1 MNYSFLSIKK
11 FKQPLSNIVLA
22 EGDDSRVIEAAV
34 AASRDKIA
42 NCILIGK
49 RDSIEAQAAGA
60 GWGLDNIRIETP
72 QTSQH
77 TARYT
82 ENLLSLRAHK
92 GMTEVEAQQLVLD
105 PLYFADLMLQAGDAD
120 GSIAGARYT
129 TGDRVRTAFQIIG
142 VAPGFDTVS
151 SAMLM
156 VFDAEHH
163 QRKHSMIFSD
173 CALVVNPTAEQ
184 LAEIATASINTAKRL
199 LDEEPRVAMLSFS
212 TAGSANHEMVDK
224 VREATEML
232 KSTMPDLAIDGEI
245 QLDAAVVPEI
255 SARKMPGSRIH
266 GNANVLIFPDLNA
279 ANIGYKIAQRFGG
292 AKAIGPIM
300 QGLKKPANDLS
311 RGCSAEDV
319 YNLIGLTALQ
329 V

>member
-173 CALVVNPTAEQ
+173 CALVVTQPQSNSPKSPQLQSILQKDCLMRSLELPCCHFLLLAALTTKWLIKFAKPLKCSNPQCPT
-184 LAEIATASINTAKRL
+184 LPSTAKFN
-199 LDEEPRVAMLSFS
+199 S
-212 TAGSANHEMVDK
+212 
-224 VREATEML
+224 
-232 KSTMPDLAIDGEI
+232 MPPLF
-245 QLDAAVVPEI
+245 
-255 SARKMPGSRIH
+255 RR
-266 GNANVLIFPDLNA
+266 F
-279 ANIGYKIAQRFGG
+279 QR
-292 AKAIGPIM
+292 AKCLVQEFTVTPM
-300 QGLKKPANDLS
+300 F
-311 RGCSAEDV
+311 
-319 YNLIGLTALQ
+319 
-329 V
+329 